1 MLQIGIENHF
11 EWHAAIDSKD
21 MKTKCWLLL

>member
-1 MLQIGIENHF
+1 MFQIGIENHF
-11 EWHAAIDSKD
+11 EWDTTIDSKD